1 MTPGLLAHTVSFLSC
16 DFAVAFLPASYFRC
30 RFRSSDGER
39 LAITAPL
46 CVAVGAFALSLFAD
60 HCGTWLRLLAVAA
73 AQAASIAIL
82 WPWRWRLVGGL
93 LGLSAAALTKAHE
106 SEHTLAGGC
115 ALAVAAAAIA
125 AAPAAASLA
134 AMALERPA
142 AASASIAAVA
152 VCASH
157 GSAVWRAVRHL
168 LLVEEVG
175 LAHASAR
182 RVLGDLET
190 HLCPSLLCT
199 FQDLL
204 GGASF
209 RRRQPRDTPLD
220 ARARHAALPARPR
233 PAGRDVRQGGAA
245 AEEPA
250 ASFARLLVSISLRF

>member
-1 MTPGLLAHTVSFLSC
+1 MLPRQPLQLPQSLKAYCPQLSFSWSMTPGLLAHTVSFLSC

-30 RFRSSDGER
+30 RFRSSDGEQ

-204 GGASF
+204 GALLQAPTASRHTS
-209 RRRQPRDTPLD
+209 RRSRSPRCT
-220 ARARHAALPARPR
+220 
-233 PAGRDVRQGGAA
+233 
-245 AEEPA
+245 
-250 ASFARLLVSISLRF
+250 ASSPSASWA